1 MVATLGK
8 VSSARHSADYYIHSQ
23 ASHRQP
29 GEYYLAGEEP
39 DGVWYNPHGMFDL
52 KDGDKVL
59 ADAFYTLHS
68 GFHPRNPPLDFRAR
82 LSQKL
87 TQNAGKENRTAAFDL
102 TFSADKTVS
111 AVWAMAKR
119 ELRHEIAK
127 AHEDAVRS
135 ALDLIVKEHC
145 SWTRHR
151 PDSNADMQVM
161 AAKLMAATF
170 QHQSSRAGDPQLHTH
185 AVIFNFT
192 QADDGKFRALHAQ
205 PLYAWMRT
213 AGAVYRN
220 ALAYNLRELG
230 FDTERHGRKGEMIR
244 IKGDLDDIV
253 RVWSKRRRMIVAAA
267 RQLGFMTG
275 DNPGLAER
283 INKRTRESKEKG
295 LDPRA
300 KDLRWDIEAG
310 VVYDDPDGLIESLRT
325 YTALEQGDPALVE
338 IARELRA
345 IPEKLTDR
353 EAVWKIT
360 DVMQEVAL
368 VTAGVLKPESI
379 PIVTETV
386 LEYVEVVELDRWGD
400 GPNVQ
405 ADLAHTR
412 VFSTPAQL
420 ERERNIQHLAS
431 SLDLQ
436 PTTAIPNEMID
447 AHLAELHAAGY
458 PLSDEQVAAVRRA
471 CGPQRNLIVEGAA
484 GSGKTT
490 TLVPVAD
497 LARKAGW
504 KVYGTANSWLTS
516 KALQTECRIPAW
528 CMKTLLNR
536 YRRRSLDFDDRS
548 LIIVDEAG
556 QLSVRQTEALLK
568 ISEETG
574 CKILWAGDTQQ
585 QQPIEAGPGLRLMRD
600 VIGSVEVKT
609 IRRQRAD
616 AEDILVQAHGLGQD
630 EARDRL
636 AGMTTTETRRIVEDF
651 RALEDPPEVKPW
663 QIEAS
668 EALRDKNPAKAIAA
682 YHAHHR
688 IHLADD
694 LDDTLRI
701 LVDDWEQHRREAP
714 DDSRLVIA
722 RTHAELGALTPVLRE
737 RTLSPEQLERE
748 VPITVAGDNTDR
760 KHARPR
766 SLLIAPGD
774 QLVVRV
780 RVRDLD
786 FQNGTL
792 LTVTDIA
799 TSHDE
804 NGKPSHRISAR
815 TGDGRDVTFDPDQIR
830 DWDPERG
837 LHGLP
842 RLDYGYALTF
852 SSAQGATVDRAFVLA
867 DDRPAIETIY
877 PALTRHRDRLDI
889 YCNTAPIRLTIADD
903 RTESEDPDD
912 GDVTDEEVLARLAKT
927 WSRSDPKRAALDHIL
942 DPTTRRDGPQIA
954 DDADDEEIKAKGEHA
969 NIVRPAPPDSLSAL
983 QWLRAN
989 RTGDAPSPFVDDI
1002 IRSVRS
1008 DQTARNHTRDLT
1020 ELAARIE
1027 AVSESYRKI
1036 TEEARSADE
1045 ASRIWRSPEYMKAVR
1060 EHQSLV
1066 PPARRALARFTKFPG
1081 IVRNAARAGLTRE
1094 VLREWIRDYDKRR
1107 QVLRS
1112 AKSTWDP
1119 AERKSLA
1126 ILQVQWNDI
1135 LHVAGERDTLPI
1147 HVPGWQQALKDIS
1160 TAVTDRTI
1168 PETRLP
1174 TFNAILEDQRRA
1186 FRLDR
1191 QAREV
1196 LDLIPTINT
1205 HLNSVIAAHK
1215 DPLDR
1220 SIDWTALER
1229 PIAAL
1234 EEAVGALPPPAEIA
1248 PYLRHYHPEAARDLP
1263 KSASEIART
1272 TLEKTRT
1279 RYEEQLTAACAE
1291 LAALLTS
1298 ARSQRA
1304 HIETAY
1310 PDFTQPF
1317 FDSYLTTVNDLATAL
1332 DRLPRTHDATRMLRE
1347 NHELATEDVQRALP
1361 DMNAAI
1367 QTMDRLLNPLARP
1380 VTRSPAGAYI
1390 PPAKDRSARRRAE
1403 EKAALTSKTDR
1414 SEKQSLSQKQD
1425 RGISL

>member
-8 VSSARHSADYYIHSQ
+8 VSSARMSADYYIHSQ

-29 GEYYLAGEEP
+29 DEYYLAGEEP
-39 DGVWYNPHGMFDL
+39 DGVWYNPHGMFGL

-68 GFHPRNPPLDFRAR
+68 GFHPRNPPLDFRPG
-82 LSQKL
+82 LSRKL
-87 TQNAGKENRTAAFDL
+87 TQNAGKDNRTAAFDL

-111 AVWAMAKR
+111 AVWAMAR
-119 ELRHEIAK
+119 PELRDEIAK
-127 AHEDAVRS
+127 AHDKAVRS

-151 PDSNADMQVM
+151 PDSNADHQVIS
-161 AAKLMAATF
+161 AKLMAATF

-185 AVIFNFT
+185 AVFFNFT

-220 ALAYNLRELG
+220 ALAYNLRQLG

-244 IKGDLDDIV
+244 IKGDLDEIV
-253 RVWSKRRRMIVAAA
+253 SVWSKRRRMIVAAA
-267 RQLGFMTG
+267 RQLGFTTG
-275 DNPGLAER
+275 DNPGLAQR

-310 VVYDDPDGLIESLRT
+310 VVHEDPDGLIESLRT
-325 YTALEQGDPALVE
+325 YTALKPGDPVVTE
-338 IARELRA
+338 MARELHA
-345 IPEKLTDR
+345 IPEKLTDQ

-368 VTAGVLKPESI
+368 VTAGVVEPESI
-379 PIVTETV
+379 ETLTESV
-386 LEYVEVVELDRWGD
+386 LNYAEVVELDRWGD

-420 ERERNIQHLAS
+420 ERERNIQHLAGA
-431 SLDLQ
+431 LDLQ
-436 PTTAIPNEMID
+436 PTTAIPNELID
-447 AHLAELHAAGY
+447 AHLAELEAAGY

-471 CGPQRNLIVEGAA
+471 CGSQRNLIVEGAA

-497 LARKAGW
+497 LARMAGW

-516 KALQTECRIPAW
+516 KALQTECHIPAW

-536 YRRRSLDFDDRS
+536 YRRGTLDFNDRS

-556 QLSVRQTEALLK
+556 QLSVRQVEALLN
-568 ISEETG
+568 ICNETG
-574 CKILWAGDTQQ
+574 CKILWAGDTGQ

-600 VIGSVEVKT
+600 VIGSIEVKT

-616 AEDILVQAHGLGQD
+616 AEDILVQVHGLDED
-630 EARDRL
+630 EARGRI
-636 AGMTTTETRRIVEDF
+636 AGMTTAETRRIVEDF

-668 EALRDKNPAKAIAA
+668 EALRDKNPAKAIEA
-682 YHAHHR
+682 YHARGR

-701 LVDDWEQHRREAP
+701 LVDDWELHRREAP

-748 VPITVAGDNTDR
+748 VPIIVAGDNTDR

-780 RVRDLD
+780 RVQDLD

-804 NGKPSHRISAR
+804 KGKPRYRISAR
-815 TGDGRDVTFDPDQIR
+815 TGDGRDVTFDPNDIR

-867 DDRPAIETIY
+867 DDRPAIETVY

-903 RTESEDPDD
+903 RPETEEPND
-912 GDVTDEEVLARLAKT
+912 GDVADEEVLARLAKT

-969 NIVRPAPPDSLSAL
+969 NMVRPAPPDSLSAL

-989 RTGDAPSPFVDDI
+989 RSGEAPSPFVDEI

-1027 AVSESYRKI
+1027 AISESYRKI
-1036 TEEARSADE
+1036 TEEARSANE
-1045 ASRIWRSPEYMKAVR
+1045 AGRIWRSPEYMNAVR

-1066 PPARRALARFTKFPG
+1066 PAARRALARFTKLPG
-1081 IVRNAARAGLTRE
+1081 IVRNAAKAGLTRE
-1094 VLREWIRDYDKRR
+1094 VLREWIRDYDSRR
-1107 QVLRS
+1107 HVLRS

-1126 ILQVQWNDI
+1126 ILQTQWNDI
-1135 LHVAGERDTLPI
+1135 LHVARESDTLPI
-1147 HVPGWQQALKDIS
+1147 HVPGWQQALLDIS
-1160 TAVTDRTI
+1160 TALKDRTI

-1186 FRLDR
+1186 YRLDR
-1191 QAREV
+1191 QAREAIE
-1196 LDLIPTINT
+1196 LIPTVT
-1205 HLNSVIAAHK
+1205 AHLNKIGATHK
-1215 DPLDR
+1215 NPLDR
-1220 SIDWTALER
+1220 AIDWAGLEQ
-1229 PIAAL
+1229 PVAAL
-1234 EEAVGALPPPAEIA
+1234 EQAVGAMPPPAEIN
-1248 PYLRHYHPEAARDLP
+1248 PYLRHYHPDAADDLPRFAANTARDVFDKARADYREKLTSSCAQLASLLASASSQRRNIEAAYPDYTQQLFDNLQ
-1263 KSASEIART
+1263 T
-1272 TLEKTRT
+1272 TVNK
-1279 RYEEQLTAACAE
+1279 LTAA
-1291 LAALLTS
+1291 L
-1298 ARSQRA
+1298 
-1304 HIETAY
+1304 
-1310 PDFTQPF
+1310 
-1317 FDSYLTTVNDLATAL
+1317 DS
-1332 DRLPRTHDATRMLRE
+1332 LPRSHDATRMLRE
-1347 NHELATEDVQRALP
+1347 NHQLMIEDVETALP
-1361 DMNAAI
+1361 DLNATL
-1367 QTMDRLLNPLARP
+1367 QSMDLVMNPLRRP
-1380 VTRSPAGAYI
+1380 VASSPSAYI
-1390 PPAKDRSARRRAE
+1390 PLAKDRSARRRAE
-1403 EKAALTSKTDR
+1403 QKAASTSATDE
-1414 SEKQSLSQKQD
+1414 SKKQSPSQKQD